1 VHDFLTC
8 NDEGR
13 IFCCHR
19 QELAQDSK
27 SGFLL
32 HFPFVNATKVMKTS
46 SVILLTD
53 ADGVILESFGAQRY
67 IDYAA
72 QRNLHAAR
80 AGSFYLL
87 LKQKGSICEL
97 D

>member
-1 VHDFLTC
+1 VSAETEVFSSM
-8 NDEGR
+8 
-13 IFCCHR
+13 
-19 QELAQDSK
+19 QDI
-27 SGFLL
+27 L
-32 HFPFVNATKVMKTS
+32 HATR

-80 AGSFYLL
+80 VGV
-87 LKQKGSICEL
+87 SIYCSNKKAQFVS
-97 D
+97 

>member
-1 VHDFLTC
+1 VSAETEVLSSM
-8 NDEGR
+8 
-13 IFCCHR
+13 
-19 QELAQDSK
+19 QDV
-27 SGFLL
+27 L
-32 HFPFVNATKVMKTS
+32 HATRS
-46 SVILLTD
+46 
-53 ADGVILESFGAQRY
+53 VILESFGAQRY

>member
-1 VHDFLTC
+1 VSAETEMLSSM
-8 NDEGR
+8 
-13 IFCCHR
+13 
-19 QELAQDSK
+19 QDV
-27 SGFLL
+27 L
-32 HFPFVNATKVMKTS
+32 HATR

-72 QRNLHAAR
+72 ERNLHAAR
-80 AGSFYLL
+80 VGSFYLL